1 MTTDWRC
8 FEQEESVSEKTKTT
22 VTVPQELLEQVSDL
36 SDRLG
41 IGRNAV
47 VCLGCAMAVVKFS
60 PLIGA
65 GRRRVAMLQDI
76 ARTFQKLMEEA
87 RN

>member
-1 MTTDWRC
+1 MN
-8 FEQEESVSEKTKTT
+8 EKTKTT
-22 VTVPQELLEQVSDL
+22 VTVPQPLLEQIGDL

-47 VCLGCAMAVVKFS
+47 VCLGCAFAVVMLS
-60 PLIGA
+60 PLVGA

-76 ARTFQKLMEEA
+76 RRVFQKVMDEVQ
-87 RN
+87 N